1 MTQHA
6 DDILDSRETI
16 RGAFAGA
23 VALHLAAIAALM
35 ISGWLASHTNAFGA
49 PDAGGGAVGIEAV
62 NSIPIQHHGPENPLA
77 NDTQSEVPQTPVKQ
91 PVERKKAEKPPKDA
105 IPLKMKNLKKPAK
118 VASERQRYRPFDQLE
133 NNQVTSSQAPQ
144 VSSKLYS
151 AQPGSGRVG
160 TGANTTLGF
169 RCAGYAAQI
178 QQLVAQ
184 HWRTADVDARVQT
197 APVVI
202 ATYDLMGD
210 GSIRNVRLLQTSG
223 ISTLDYSVQRAIQD
237 ASPFPPIPPA
247 CGKDS
252 AKVEFTFEL
261 KR

>member
-1 MTQHA
+1 MSQHA
-6 DDILDSRETI
+6 DILDSRESI

-23 VALHLAAIAALM
+23 VALHVSIVAAVL
-35 ISGWLASHTNAFGA
+35 ISGWIATHSDNFGA
-49 PDAGGGAVGIEAV
+49 KDAGGAAVGIEAV
-62 NSIPIQHHGPENPLA
+62 NSIPIPHHGMENPVA
-77 NDTQSEVPQTPVKQ
+77 NDTQSETPQAPVKK
-91 PVERKKAEKPPKDA
+91 PEVREKAEKPPKDA

-118 VASERQRYRPFDQLE
+118 VASERQRYRPYDELEKNQL
-133 NNQVTSSQAPQ
+133 TSTQAPQ

-160 TGANTTLGF
+160 TGANTTLGN

-184 HWRTADVDARVQT
+184 HWRTGDVDPRLQT

-202 ATYDLMGD
+202 ATYTLLGD
-210 GSIRNVRLLQTSG
+210 GSIRDLQLLQTSN
-223 ISTLDYSVQRAIQD
+223 IPTLDFSVRRAILDSQ
-237 ASPFPPIPPA
+237 FPPIPA
-247 CGKDS
+247 ICGKDS

>member
-6 DDILDSRETI
+6 DILDSRESI

-23 VALHLAAIAALM
+23 VALHLTLIAAAV
-35 ISGWLASHTNAFGA
+35 ISAWIAAHTDSFGA
-49 PDAGGGAVGIEAV
+49 KDAGGGAVGIEAV
-62 NSIPIQHHGPENPLA
+62 NSIPIPHHGMQNPLA
-77 NDTQSEVPQTPVKQ
+77 NDTQSETPQTPVKQ
-91 PVERKKAEKPPKDA
+91 PVERQKAEKPPKDA
-105 IPLKMKNLKKPAK
+105 IPLKMRNLKEPAK

-133 NNQVTSSQAPQ
+133 KNQVTASQAPQ
-144 VSSKLYS
+144 VSSQIFS

-184 HWRTADVDARVQT
+184 HWRTGDVDPRLQI

-202 ATYDLMGD
+202 ATYDLLGD
-210 GSIRNVRLLQTSG
+210 GSVRNVRLLQTSG
-223 ISTLDYSVQRAIQD
+223 ISTLDYSVQRAIAD
-237 ASPFPPIPPA
+237 ASPFPPIPSN

>member
-6 DDILDSRETI
+6 DILDTRESV

-23 VALHLAAIAALM
+23 IALHLTLVAVVLFSTYFAN
-35 ISGWLASHTNAFGA
+35 TNDFGSQN
-49 PDAGGGAVGIEAV
+49 AGGAAVGIEAV
-62 NSIPIQHHGPENPLA
+62 NSIPIPHHGMQNPLA
-77 NDTQSEVPQTPVKQ
+77 NDTPSEAPQAPVKQ
-91 PVERKKAEKPPKDA
+91 PVERRKAETPPPDA

-118 VASERQRYRPFDQLE
+118 VASERQRYRPYDELEKNQL
-133 NNQVTSSQAPQ
+133 TSTTAPQ
-144 VSSKLYS
+144 VSSPLFS
-151 AQPGSGRVG
+151 AQPGSGKVG
-160 TGANTTLGF
+160 PGANTTLGF
-169 RCAGYAAQI
+169 RCPGYAAQI
-178 QQLVAQ
+178 QTLVAQ
-184 HWRTADVDARVQT
+184 HWKTGEVDPRVQT

-202 ATYDLMGD
+202 ATYDLLGD

-237 ASPFPPIPPA
+237 ASPFPPIPST
-247 CGKDS
+247 CGRDS

>member
-6 DDILDSRETI
+6 DILDSRETI

-35 ISGWLASHTNAFGA
+35 ISGWIAANTETFGA
-49 PDAGGGAVGIEAV
+49 KDAGGAAVGIEAV
-62 NSIPIQHHGPENPLA
+62 NSIPIPHHGMQNPLA

-91 PVERKKAEKPPKDA
+91 PVQRQKAEKPPKDA
-105 IPLKMKNLKKPAK
+105 IALKMKNLKKPAK
-118 VASERQRYRPFDQLE
+118 VASERQRYRPFDELE
-133 NNQVTSSQAPQ
+133 KNQVTASQAPQ

-160 TGANTTLGF
+160 TGANTTLGSRF
-169 RCAGYAAQI
+169 AGYAAQI

-184 HWRTADVDARVQT
+184 HWRTGDVDARVQT

-202 ATYDLMGD
+202 ATFELMRD
-210 GSIRNVRLLQTSG
+210 GSARNVQLLETSG
-223 ISTLDYSVQRAIQD
+223 ISTLDYSVRRAILD
-237 ASPFPPIPPA
+237 ASPFPPIPP
-247 CGKDS
+247 GFDKDY

>member
-6 DDILDSRETI
+6 DILDTRESI

-23 VALHLAAIAALM
+23 VALHLTLIAAAV
-35 ISGWLASHTNAFGA
+35 ISAWLAAHTDSFGA
-49 PDAGGGAVGIEAV
+49 KDAGGGAVGIEAV
-62 NSIPIQHHGPENPLA
+62 NSIPIPHHGMQNPLA
-77 NDTQSEVPQTPVKQ
+77 NDTQSETPQTPVKQ
-91 PVERKKAEKPPKDA
+91 PVERRKAEKPPKDA
-105 IPLKMKNLKKPAK
+105 IPLKMKNFKKPAK

-133 NNQVTSSQAPQ
+133 ENQLTSSQAPQ

-160 TGANTTLGF
+160 TGANTTLGT

-184 HWRTADVDARVQT
+184 HWRTGDVDPRLQT

-202 ATYDLMGD
+202 ATYELMGD
-210 GSIRNVRLLQTSG
+210 GSVRDVRLLQTSG
-223 ISTLDYSVQRAIQD
+223 ISTLDYSVQRAIAD
-237 ASPFPPIPPA
+237 ASPFPPIPPS

>member
-6 DDILDSRETI
+6 DILDSHERI
-16 RGAFAGA
+16 GAAFAGA
-23 VALHLAAIAALM
+23 IALHVSLVAAIL
-35 ISGWLASHTNAFGA
+35 ISGWIAAHTQTFGA
-49 PDAGGGAVGIEAV
+49 KDAGGAAVGIEAV
-62 NSIPIQHHGPENPLA
+62 NSIPIPHHGMQNPLA
-77 NDTQSEVPQTPVKQ
+77 NDTQSETPQTPVKQ
-91 PVERKKAEKPPKDA
+91 PERQKAEKPPKDA
-105 IPLKMKNLKKPAK
+105 VALKMKNIKKPAK
-118 VASERQRYRPFDQLE
+118 AASERQRYRPYEELEQSQL
-133 NNQVTSSQAPQ
+133 TSSQAPQ
-144 VSSKLYS
+144 VSSPVFS

-160 TGANTTLGF
+160 TGANTTLGT

-184 HWRTADVDARVQT
+184 HWRTGDVDARVQT

-202 ATYDLMGD
+202 ATYTLMGD
-210 GSIRNVRLLQTSG
+210 GSIRDVRLLQTSG
-223 ISTLDYSVQRAIQD
+223 IGTLDFSVQRAILD
-237 ASPFPPIPPA
+237 AAPFPPIPSI